1 MEIESQNRHN
11 DEAAIPMQEIKPS
24 RNGQN
29 ADPYIALK
37 YTDVNYSVSKRPKL
51 CFGPK
56 KVKQIL
62 KDLNGSFYEGELVA
76 LMGPSGAG
84 KTTFLHVLSGQ
95 YMAGKLEGEIK
106 IHGKTR
112 TWKNKHKFRHHCA
125 YVAQDDTLFSNL
137 TTMETF
143 TFASRLRLPR
153 EMSAA
158 KKHERVMQVVDD
170 LSLSRALPTFVGTP
184 GVPGGVSGG
193 ERKRV
198 SIGAEMIHDPNLVFL
213 DEPTSGLDSWTARS
227 VIQNLKF
234 LTSTRNKTIVV
245 TIHQPST
252 DVFNLFDKLVI
263 LARGDMIYNGRT
275 DNVINYFA
283 GIGYQ
288 CPTFVNPS
296 EFIMD
301 LVQPG
306 FGVDPNQAREEKA
319 VSRESHAK
327 AEKIS
332 KEYVQTEDD
341 IKTTERIN
349 QLISNYKESDMPKV
363 FTTLTK
369 EHTTNPP
376 QMQGNKN
383 FWPVETFI
391 LLHRAMLQTAR
402 DKENI
407 ISKVMQMLFQSFLA
421 GFVFLQLGNDQTSIQ
436 DRQGLLFYC
445 IMSSFMPFLMNII
458 TMFPKERRVF
468 FKEYSN
474 GAYGSLSYYISKIV
488 SEFPFNIV
496 YPMIFAIPIYF
507 MADLNMGADHF
518 FIFYAV
524 CLLVALNANALGL
537 MISTGQDSLELLN
550 NNNIDLILS
559 FSSSRSR
566 HRCLSHPRSNGHA
579 SYDDHVWSVGQLR
592 LYSKLHLVAPI
603 SLAPQV
609 FLPNFV
615 KE

>member
-341 IKTTERIN
+341 IKTTERT
-349 QLISNYKESDMPKV
+349 ISRHLRTAIARTMYRRNTVAP
-363 FTTLTK
+363 TK
-369 EHTTNPP
+369 TALDA
-376 QMQGNKN
+376 
-383 FWPVETFI
+383 I
-391 LLHRAMLQTAR
+391 LLSGSAPSSRLLPTLPARTHRMALLSRDQPATKPRSTFFSRKISSMLNMTSTSTRRDPSASDGSSTCIQRTWSIMKRKPSSAR
-402 DKENI
+402 SHITSSRRMEDPSKSFSPSSPTSTSASKIRIMAKLSI
-407 ISKVMQMLFQSFLA
+407 ISRANTRTTSNRSPKSIESISQSE
-421 GFVFLQLGNDQTSIQ
+421 T
-436 DRQGLLFYC
+436 
-445 IMSSFMPFLMNII
+445 
-458 TMFPKERRVF
+458 
-468 FKEYSN
+468 
-474 GAYGSLSYYISKIV
+474 
-488 SEFPFNIV
+488 
-496 YPMIFAIPIYF
+496 IF
-507 MADLNMGADHF
+507 
-518 FIFYAV
+518 
-524 CLLVALNANALGL
+524 
-537 MISTGQDSLELLN
+537 
-550 NNNIDLILS
+550 
-559 FSSSRSR
+559 R
-566 HRCLSHPRSNGHA
+566 A
-579 SYDDHVWSVGQLR
+579 S
-592 LYSKLHLVAPI
+592 
-603 SLAPQV
+603 
-609 FLPNFV
+609 
-615 KE
+615 